1 MGKAES
7 RVEVRCIRMPE
18 YEPVIGMECH
28 AELLTESKMFCGCR
42 NAFGGVPNTRC
53 CPVCTGMP
61 GALPVM
67 NKKAVEHVIRTA
79 LALNCTIN
87 PNAKFDRKNYFY
99 PDLPKGYQISEYDA
113 PIGVKGWLDIEVDGK
128 TTRVH
133 IRRVHLEEDTG
144 KLFHIAGDE
153 NESFIDLNRSGV
165 PLMEIVTE
173 FPPDIHSA
181 EEARA
186 YLMKLRAIL
195 TYIGVC
201 DGKME
206 EGSLRCEPN
215 VSVRL
220 KGSDTFGT
228 KTEIKNLNSFR
239 AVQRG
244 IEYEVERHIGLIE
257 RGERIM
263 QETRGW
269 NEATQ
274 STFSQRSKEVE
285 QEYRYFPEPDLV
297 PLQIASDWI
306 ESLRATLPELPD
318 ARRTRFTEA
327 YGLPAYDASLLTET
341 RALADYFEETAQL
354 SGDPKAA
361 SNWIMGDLT
370 RLLNANNVDIAACP
384 IPPANLAAMIRLID
398 EGTISGKIAK
408 SLIEEMFATG
418 GEPAQIVEEKGWKT
432 LKDTGT
438 LTALVEKVI
447 AENQQIVA
455 DIREKGLVQKKGF
468 LVGQVMKGSQGKAD
482 PQEVNCL
489 IDELL
494 T

>member
-1 MGKAES
+1 
-7 RVEVRCIRMPE
+7 MPE

-28 AELLTESKMFCGCR
+28 AELLTESKMFCGCK
-42 NAFGGVPNTRC
+42 NEFGGEPNTRC

-61 GALPVM
+61 GSLPVM

-79 LALNCTIN
+79 LALHCEIN
-87 PNAKFDRKNYFY
+87 RNARFDRKNYFY
-99 PDLPKGYQISEYDA
+99 PDLPKGYQISEYDN

-144 KLFHIAGDE
+144 KLLHIPGDDE
-153 NESFIDLNRSGV
+153 ESFVDLNRSGV
-165 PLMEIVTE
+165 PLMEIVTD

-186 YLMKLRAIL
+186 YLMQLRAIL

-215 VSVRL
+215 VSVRV
-220 KGSDTFGT
+220 KGSDTYGT

-244 IEYEVERHIGLIE
+244 IEYEVQRQIGLLE
-257 RGERIM
+257 RGERIV

-269 NEATQ
+269 SEAKQ
-274 STFSQRSKEVE
+274 ATFSQRSKEVE

-297 PLQIASDWI
+297 PLQISDEWI
-306 ESLRATLPELPD
+306 AEIKATMPELPD
-318 ARRTRFTEA
+318 ARKTRFIEQ
-327 YGLPAYDASLLTET
+327 YGLPAYDAAFLTET
-341 RALADYFEETAQL
+341 RALADYYEAVAKD

-361 SNWIMGDLT
+361 SNWVMGDLS
-370 RLLNANNVDIAACP
+370 RLLNASGTDIADCP
-384 IPPANLAAMIRLID
+384 LPPQNLAAMIRLIAD
-398 EGTISGKIAK
+398 GTISGKIAK
-408 SLIEEMFATG
+408 SLIEEMVTTG
-418 GEPAQIVEEKGWKT
+418 RDPVAIVEEKGWKT
-432 LKDTGT
+432 IKDTGAII
-438 LTALVEKVI
+438 ALVEKVMTD
-447 AENQQIVA
+447 NPNIVV
-455 DIREKGLVQKKGF
+455 DIKEKGLVQKKGF
-468 LVGQVMKGSQGKAD
+468 LVGQVMKASQGKAD
-482 PQEVNCL
+482 PQEVNRL
-489 IDELL
+489 IDERLK
-494 T
+494 